1 MQDVAAVRRAATEAV
16 SDVDPPG
23 LRERIGDQLAEA
35 SLVPGA
41 FTLHVVRSLTDSAVE
56 PGLATGDEAEGPLL
70 DPLTERAAGVQLIY
84 EGLALTRDL
93 AQEDRWG
100 QGDDRDEADLSI
112 LAADVLVARGFY
124 LLARTE
130 AADDAV
136 ATVQAFGHD
145 QTVRR
150 TAEDPSLDRN
160 LEADVLELAVV
171 AGTTAAGR
179 RPTPRLREY
188 AAGLAETAQFPPAG
202 EFFAGGVTDPLRTL
216 AADEPAREGVLP
228 VDD

>member
-23 LRERIGDQLAEA
+23 LRGRIDDRLAQA

-41 FTLHVVRSLTDSAVE
+41 FTLHVVRSLTDGAVE
-56 PGLATGDEAEGPLL
+56 TPDHGEGGPLL

-93 AQEDRWG
+93 AQEDPWDG
-100 QGDDRDEADLSI
+100 GDRDAADLAI

-136 ATVQAFGHD
+136 ATVRAFGHD

-150 TAEDPSLDRN
+150 TTRDPGLDRN

-171 AGTTAAGR
+171 AGATAAGR

-188 AAGLAETAQFPPAG
+188 AAGLAETAGFPPTE
-202 EFFAGGVTDPLRTL
+202 EFFAGGMTEPLRTL
-216 AADEPAREGVLP
+216 AADESPQGGVLP